1 VDWYHV
7 STKKE
12 IVTMMV
18 EFIQAVVTQGW
29 LWTALL
35 ILLLLFALDKKCP
48 WPLRSRLEVI
58 CATSS
63 AVGLMF
69 VGILLLVSLPLADMV
84 AIDPMVFAP

>member
-1 VDWYHV
+1 
-7 STKKE
+7 
-12 IVTMMV
+12 MMV

-29 LWTALL
+29 LWIALL
-35 ILLLLFALDKKCP
+35 ILMLLFALDKKCP

>member
-1 VDWYHV
+1 
-7 STKKE
+7 
-12 IVTMMV
+12 MMV

-84 AIDPMVFAP
+84 AIDPMVFAPQGDKVPKRCLISC